1 MAEAEPNAEPEVV
14 TFQLEETFVMPVG
27 IQVNKQDTPE
37 GPVVFIKFIEGVPV
51 GPGAMMPLRI
61 RSYKL
66 TPNQANELVGMI
78 TGGIHLAKAHEI
90 PK

>member
-1 MAEAEPNAEPEVV
+1 MAEAEPNVEPEGM

-27 IQVNKQDTPE
+27 VQVNKSETPE
-37 GPVVFIKFIEGVPV
+37 GTAVFLKFIEGIPG
-51 GPGAMMPLRI
+51 GPGIMVPLRI

-66 TPNQANELVGMI
+66 TETQANELVGLI
-78 TGGIHLAKAHEI
+78 TGGIHLAKASEL